1 MDTYAKMV
9 EKIIVAQQEII
20 GPVAL
25 EQAEKVAGL
34 KVDWQKREFK
44 FEGSKKEIVEK
55 LIEKYKA
62 LFGPASV
69 EMCRDAVRSIASD
82 MKADELPSSLK

>member
-1 MDTYAKMV
+1 MDVYAQIV

-25 EQAEKVAGL
+25 EQAQKVPGL
-34 KVDWQKREFK
+34 KVDLVKHNVQ
-44 FEGSKKEIVEK
+44 FEGKQKDILEK
-55 LIEKYKA
+55 LVAQYRN

-69 EMCRDAVRSIASD
+69 EMCRDAVKVIVSG
-82 MKADELPSSLK
+82 MKADELPSSLL